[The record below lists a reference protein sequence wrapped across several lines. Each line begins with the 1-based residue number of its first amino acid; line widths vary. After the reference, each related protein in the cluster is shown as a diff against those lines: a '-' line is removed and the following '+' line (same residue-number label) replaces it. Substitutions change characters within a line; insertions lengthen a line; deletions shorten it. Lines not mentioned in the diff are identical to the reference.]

1 METTVAWPFP
11 IPTTLPTTAFP
22 VIPTSTGHGDEH
34 GHEEE
39 EEHEEGE
46 EHEEEEHHDEEEH
59 GEEESVAIDLDQSR
73 FSLRGELI
81 DPFDFLKSL
90 ELDFAFGDYRHV
102 EFEGD
107 ETGTVYERDG
117 YELRLTGVHNPI
129 GEFTGAYGFQAK
141 VDDFSSMGAEAFI
154 PSSETSQYGLFII
167 ERLNQ
172 HWGAWEFGGR
182 VESVEL
188 DPEDSSLEK
197 RSFETLNG
205 SVGFVRKI
213 DESSAFSANL
223 VFAERA
229 PNASEIYAFG
239 PHVGTQTFEIGKA
252 SIDEEFSTSLD
263 LTYRLTA
270 GTITGEV
277 SAFYSDFTN
286 YIYLQFLDHE
296 EVESIYGEDFD
307 TEGLNVFR
315 ATTADAKFYGF
326 EVDLRYH
333 IVDEADQAMHLDL
346 IYDQTRATN
355 ATLGTNM
362 PRIPVRRLG
371 LRYEYQN
378 NDWLFGLEGRWHD
391 EASHLAPNAL
401 PTDSYT
407 LWNADVRYRIR
418 ASETVTVDLFAAAH
432 NLGDEE
438 ARPHTSFLKDL
449 APMPGRNVRLGVRT
463 RF

>member
-1 METTVAWPFP
+1 M
-11 IPTTLPTTAFP
+11 
-22 VIPTSTGHGDEH
+22 
-34 GHEEE
+34 
-39 EEHEEGE
+39 
-46 EHEEEEHHDEEEH
+46 
-59 GEEESVAIDLDQSR
+59 
-73 FSLRGELI
+73 RGELT
-81 DPFDFLKSL
+81 DPFEFLKSL
-90 ELDFAFGDYRHV
+90 ELDLALGDYRHV

-117 YELRLTGVHNPI
+117 YELRLTGVHNPV
-129 GEFTGAYGFQAK
+129 GDFTGAFGFQAK
-141 VDDFSSMGAEAFI
+141 VEDFSAVGAEAFI

-172 HWGAWEFGGR
+172 SWGAWEFGGR
-182 VESVEL
+182 VESVEI
-188 DPEDSSLEK
+188 DPNDTSLEK
-197 RSFETLNG
+197 RNFETLNG
-205 SVGFVRKI
+205 SVGFVRRI
-213 DESSAFSANL
+213 DENSAFSANL

-229 PNASEIYAFG
+229 PNATEIYAFG

-270 GTITGEV
+270 GAITGEV
-277 SAFYSDFTN
+277 SAFYSDFAN

-296 EVESIYGEDFD
+296 DVESIYGEDFD
-307 TEGLNVFR
+307 TEGLNAFR
-315 ATTADAKFYGF
+315 ATASDAKFYGF

-355 ATLGTNM
+355 ETFDNNM

-438 ARPHTSFLKDL
+438 ARPNTSFLKDL
-449 APMPGRNVRLGVRT
+449 APMPGRNLRLGVRT
-463 RF
+463 SF